1 VAEKQTILPS
11 QVLRAIQGVDG
22 EHGISDE
29 EIAELRA
36 QILEERAKRRAEAAT
51 NTPTVVVDNLNIIY
65 RIHGAGTGR
74 GSATGALSRIVSR
87 RTSPTVKEVHAVRGI
102 SFVARRGE
110 SIGLIGRNG
119 SGKSTT
125 LAAIAG
131 LLPPEKGG
139 GVYTDGQP
147 SLLGI
152 NAALMPELTGE
163 RNVIVG
169 CLAMGMSRA
178 QAKAAYK
185 GIVDFSRIED
195 TNPHA
200 MSLPMKAYSSGMAA
214 RLRFSIAASREQD
227 VLMIDEALA
236 TGDAKFQKQ
245 SEERIRELRAS
256 AGTVFV
262 VSHSMGAIRDT
273 CDRAIWIEAG
283 KILMDGD
290 VDEVADAY
298 EQWSKQG

>member
-1 VAEKQTILPS
+1 MAENSNILPS
-11 QVLRAIQGVDG
+11 QVLRAIQGAET
-22 EHGISDE
+22 EHALAAE
-29 EIAELRA
+29 ELQRMRT
-36 QILEERAKRRAEAAT
+36 QILEERSKRRAEAA
-51 NTPTVVVDNLNIIY
+51 NNQPTVIVDNLNIIY

-87 RTSPTVKEVHAVRGI
+87 RTAPTVKEVHAVRGI

-152 NAALMPELTGE
+152 NAALMPDLTGE

-169 CLAMGMSRA
+169 CLAMGMS
-178 QAKAAYK
+178 KAEANARYR
-185 GIVDFSRIED
+185 GIVDFSRIEE

-214 RLRFSIAASREQD
+214 RLRFAIAASREQD

-236 TGDAKFQKQ
+236 TGDAKFQRQ
-245 SEERIRELRAS
+245 SEQRIRELRAS

-283 KILMDGD
+283 RVLMDGD